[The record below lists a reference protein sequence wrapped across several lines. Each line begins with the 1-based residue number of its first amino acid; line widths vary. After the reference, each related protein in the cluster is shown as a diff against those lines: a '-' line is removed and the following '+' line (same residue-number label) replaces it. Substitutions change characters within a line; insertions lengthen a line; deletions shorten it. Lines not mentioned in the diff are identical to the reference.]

1 MAYKYMV
8 VGDNN
13 RLTRSV
19 VSYHAIDDLLER
31 DAK

>member
-8 VGDNN
+8 VGDN